1 VSPTDA
7 VHAPACARVDK
18 SEPVEQ
24 TCVHRIDAVHMFAC
38 ICCILPSSS
47 VGWCHTG
54 PRSRLDET
62 QFSQPA
68 LFVANLAALELLKV
82 GAAADSRG
90 RQKKAGCTLLLP
102 LVLLP

>member
-1 VSPTDA
+1 M
-7 VHAPACARVDK
+7 CLF
-18 SEPVEQ
+18 
-24 TCVHRIDAVHMFAC
+24 RIDAVHMFAC
-38 ICCILPSSS
+38 MRCILPSSS

-68 LFVANLAALELLKV
+68 LFVANLAALELLNV
-82 GAAADSRG
+82 GAAADFHR
-90 RQKKAGCTLLLP
+90 RHKKAGCTLLLP